1 MKEKHTLLRQR
12 RALALLLTLCLLL
25 TCMPLPALSVNE
37 TAESAAGEAENTSDE
52 VYIIEEDVT
61 KRGEF
66 EKHFLCSDGTYRAVT
81 YAEPVHHYDFAAGAW
96 QDNDVSLALNAASAR
111 YEAQSG
117 SFAVS
122 FAKSYAAPALDIAA
136 SDASGSLTADGGIS
150 QNTASDKTAENGLYT
165 NSELTKSGSAMGA
178 VSAETSALPSA
189 QTVTMTNGTYPI
201 SWTTAV
207 KPSLSVTE
215 GSTAIQRSAALDA
228 PKLLT
233 RTPAASILTSA
244 EAEAAAQQSFAG
256 KPISDAGAFAAAN
269 RVSVAEYA
277 SVAQVPGQGA
287 GVSLRYSVSQ
297 HKIKEDII
305 IASRSAA
312 TDFVTTLD
320 VGALT
325 AAAQDDG
332 SVLLVDEYGNTAYT
346 VGVPYLYDADYNVS
360 YDVAVTVEQTGSVCR
375 ITYAPNREW
384 LDDTNRAYPVVL
396 DPTVTSSEYYAN
408 IVDTY
413 VTQADSNNHSAE
425 GNLVVGIKSGKLN
438 RAYIRINNLPSLPD
452 EVLPLSANLTIK
464 HGANTTSGRAM
475 SLYRTNSSWSPTTI
489 TYSNQP
495 SSVTSVASC
504 AFNTANVS
512 FDIPKTH
519 IDDLYNREAAGVNYG
534 YMIRYSSESTTNPD
548 YNMLRSME
556 YPTASEQ
563 PLFTVNYGY
572 SLPVG
577 LVEGTVY
584 SFKNVGSSLYLDVC
598 GGTDADNNNVAQY
611 KGNSTVSQDFK
622 LEQSST
628 GNGYILRAQVGGKTR
643 VLDIYKTNGRVENGN
658 NVQIY
663 RNTDPIAQE
672 WLIIPVSRF
681 HYKIVPRSNPALAL
695 TSYGSSNG
703 SASGTT
709 STSAGNVFVSTY
721 TGNNPNQYWIIEKQD
736 GTGVQPGI
744 TLLEDGEYYLNNSL
758 TSLYMKNNAGNVTA
772 STMPTVSSSCR
783 WKFTNMG
790 GKYLIQPA
798 NNLNLYLAAPE
809 YATFTNVSLI
819 TLSDDIPDRC
829 LWTVTKSLTTSTQL
843 TITSNI
849 GRRLTNSYN
858 GNVQVVNSSTTDV
871 WRYTKTVNAFSS
883 NFTINNDDLYI
894 EQTKT
899 LSTNQS
905 GKSFTGAGDFTY
917 TVKSGTDII
926 SLTTAGKV
934 TAKKVGTAKITVLHK
949 PSGYSNDFSITVRKD
964 AIIVLPGIMGSTFV
978 AKQNFTFQDDNIL
991 RTFEAGDVL
1000 WPPALGDLTV
1010 MQIDAMILS
1019 LRQNNSGMPLYSQV
1033 GVREPKVNTIVSGDN
1048 QYGAQNTYKNLY
1060 YMLYAVYN
1068 NNFDIILYEY
1078 DWRKDPYDTANELDA
1093 YINNNCGRVIFV
1105 SHSMGGLVSSYYLA
1119 KGSAQR
1125 ARVIKHI
1132 SLGTPYLGAEKMP
1145 YVMMTGQPLGSIE
1158 DFAIFDSIKD
1168 IIWNLKSTYAL
1179 IPMQQN
1185 FQPYLNYGYINGN
1198 FYNTLGTYNS
1208 YASTMSDMSE
1218 KLPNWNNTLYNS
1230 VKAHQANL
1238 FTSNGKHIT
1247 SLVDSYYI
1255 IGDGETTAQMTTLY
1269 YHYTD
1274 DSTFCDAALA
1284 NKTKDGDGTVTIHS
1298 ATINGTINEN
1308 QTFYTYGREH
1318 QNLGG
1323 GDGSGNNIEKEKMY
1337 FNFIAAII
1345 NDEIELYSDS
1355 LLASYFNM
1363 YRTRQD

>member
-1 MKEKHTLLRQR
+1 MRESKLLWRQR

-37 TAESAAGEAENTSDE
+37 TAACAGEAANASDE
-52 VYIIEEDVT
+52 VYIVGEDVT

-81 YAEPVHHYDFAAGAW
+81 YAEPVHHYDSAAGAW

-122 FAKSYAAPALDIAA
+122 FAKSYAAPAAA
-136 SDASGSLTADGGIS
+136 VTSDASGSLTADGGIT
-150 QNTASDKTAENGLYT
+150 QNAA
-165 NSELTKSGSAMGA
+165 
-178 VSAETSALPSA
+178 SAETSALPSA

-215 GSTAIQRSAALDA
+215 GSTAIQRSALDA

-256 KPISDAGAFAAAN
+256 KPISDADAFAAAN

-305 IASRSAA
+305 IANRSAV

-320 VGALT
+320 IGALT

-360 YDVAVTVEQTGSVCR
+360 YDAAVTVEQTGSICR

-425 GNLVVGIKSGKLN
+425 GNLVVGIKSGNLN

-464 HGANTTSGRAM
+464 HGANTTTGRTM

-489 TYSNQP
+489 TYNNQP

-512 FDIPKTH
+512 FTLSQSQIQ
-519 IDDLYNREAAGVNYG
+519 DLYSRKANGTNYG
-534 YMIRYSSESTTNPD
+534 YQIRYTSESTTNPD

-622 LEQSST
+622 LEKSST

-663 RNTDPIAQE
+663 RNVDPIAQE
-672 WLIIPVSRF
+672 WLIIPVNSAN
-681 HYKIVPRSNPALAL
+681 YKIVPRSNPALAL

-703 SASGTT
+703 SASGKST
-709 STSAGNVFVSTY
+709 TSAGNVFVSTY
-721 TGNNPNQYWIIEKQD
+721 TGHNTNQWWSIEREN
-736 GTGVQPGI
+736 GVFIQPGT
-744 TLLEDGEYYLNNSL
+744 TLLEDGEYYLNSRS
-758 TSLYMKNNAGNVTA
+758 TSKYLRNVSGSVQGANGTTA
-772 STMPTVSSSCR
+772 ALGTSIK

-798 NNLNLYLAAPE
+798 NNTSLYLSGGS
-809 YATFTNVSLI
+809 TTDNSVRLV
-819 TLSDDIPDRC
+819 TLASSIPSEC
-829 LWTVTKSLTTSTQL
+829 LWTVTKSNLYSNQI
-843 TITSNI
+843 TIKSNI
-849 GRRLTNSYN
+849 GRTLCSI
-858 GNVQVVNSSTTDV
+858 GSSINAEIYPPMNDE
-871 WRYTKTVNAFSS
+871 WRFVKTS
-883 NFTINNDDLYI
+883 
-894 EQTKT
+894 EMKE
-899 LSTNQS
+899 LSTISLNLS
-905 GKSFTGAGDFTY
+905 KIECYETKVLSVSTSLLGCSFAEVGDFTY
-917 TVKSGTDII
+917 QSLSSNLSLTQSGTVVRVTGNSVGNANI
-926 SLTTAGKV
+926 KV
-934 TAKKVGTAKITVLHK
+934 TYKVTGQTMT
-949 PSGYSNDFSITVRKD
+949 SSITVSPYQFTVGLSTDNYNAGCQAGSRGSYTYASVFMEKFSLQNSYMEKNYIQKSNLTSYGGASKNNFRYTGNTSNVLAD
-964 AIIVLPGIMGSTFV
+964 SVDFMVYIGHGGRASNSKGNSLHYNFSSSGISHTEGCNDEVYNLYTSEVKFGSSTSKLRWVWLYTCNFLTESSYVTHDDLKEMMDGAHIVMGYASQAYLCSDVAEMFAEKLSGDSYIINSFFAAGDQAESQY
-978 AKQNFTFQDDNIL
+978 ADDNHIQK
-991 RTFEAGDVL
+991 VL
-1000 WPPALGDLTV
+1000 
-1010 MQIDAMILS
+1010 
-1019 LRQNNSGMPLYSQV
+1019 Y
-1033 GVREPKVNTIVSGDN
+1033 
-1048 QYGAQNTYKNLY
+1048 
-1060 YMLYAVYN
+1060 
-1068 NNFDIILYEY
+1068 
-1078 DWRKDPYDTANELDA
+1078 
-1093 YINNNCGRVIFV
+1093 
-1105 SHSMGGLVSSYYLA
+1105 
-1119 KGSAQR
+1119 
-1125 ARVIKHI
+1125 
-1132 SLGTPYLGAEKMP
+1132 
-1145 YVMMTGQPLGSIE
+1145 MTGTRYEKITSPPNDYGTHQTNTV
-1158 DFAIFDSIKD
+1158 AILTNGIHDST
-1168 IIWNLKSTYAL
+1168 IWN
-1179 IPMQQN
+1179 
-1185 FQPYLNYGYINGN
+1185 
-1198 FYNTLGTYNS
+1198 
-1208 YASTMSDMSE
+1208 
-1218 KLPNWNNTLYNS
+1218 
-1230 VKAHQANL
+1230 
-1238 FTSNGKHIT
+1238 
-1247 SLVDSYYI
+1247 
-1255 IGDGETTAQMTTLY
+1255 
-1269 YHYTD
+1269 
-1274 DSTFCDAALA
+1274 
-1284 NKTKDGDGTVTIHS
+1284 
-1298 ATINGTINEN
+1298 
-1308 QTFYTYGREH
+1308 
-1318 QNLGG
+1318 
-1323 GDGSGNNIEKEKMY
+1323 
-1337 FNFIAAII
+1337 
-1345 NDEIELYSDS
+1345 
-1355 LLASYFNM
+1355 
-1363 YRTRQD
+1363 